1 MLGLVGMIFDPIL
14 DLFRGKAVTIPP
26 MDGAFRPNTA
36 LDEAAVAL
44 AVEAPDNL
52 ASDGGELLFSSGGD
66 VLALP
71 LGEAAPVRV
80 AQRPTTVT
88 ALAAG
93 PGRSLAIA
101 GDDGAIFIHGGAHA
115 GKSLTPTL
123 FNNLACPTALAFES
137 ADSLLITQGSSR
149 HRASDWAVDLMEKN
163 ARGSLWRVDLAKMT
177 TQRLVGE
184 LAFPY
189 GILIQP
195 QRIAVAESWRHRLV
209 AVPREGG
216 AAQPILTKLPGY
228 PARLSPASDGGA
240 WLALFAPRNRL
251 IEFVLL
257 EDDYRTAM
265 MTEIARPHWIAPALS
280 SNESFL
286 EPLQS
291 GGVKTMGM
299 HKPWSPS
306 RSYGL
311 VVKLDADLRPV
322 ASFHSRANGRR
333 HGITSVV
340 EANGRVIAASKGGD
354 ALLEIDWRAEN
365 VA

>member
-1 MLGLVGMIFDPIL
+1 MILDPIL

-36 LDEAAVAL
+36 LDEAEVAL
-44 AVEAPDNL
+44 EIAAPDNL
-52 ASDGGELLFSSGGD
+52 ASDGGEFLFSSGGD

-71 LGEAAPVRV
+71 LGEDAPTRI
-80 AQRPTTVT
+80 AQCPTTVT
-88 ALAAG
+88 AIAAG
-93 PGRSLAIA
+93 PGRALAIA
-101 GDDGAIFIHGGAHA
+101 ADDGTIVIQGGAHT
-115 GKSLTPTL
+115 GKSLTPAM
-123 FNNLACPTALAFES
+123 FNNLACPTAMAFEGP
-137 ADSLLITQGSSR
+137 DSLLITQGSSR

-163 ARGSLWRVDLAKMT
+163 ARGSLWRVDLAT
-177 TQRLVGE
+177 SSTQRLVGE

-189 GILIQP
+189 GILIEQE
-195 QRIAVAESWRHRLV
+195 RIIVAESWRHRLV
-209 AVPREGG
+209 AIPRDGG
-216 AAQPILTKLPGY
+216 APQPLLSKLPGY
-228 PARLSPASDGGA
+228 PARLARASDGGA

-265 MTEIARPHWIAPALS
+265 MQEIARPNWIAPALS
-280 SNESFL
+280 SGESFL

-291 GGVKTMGM
+291 GGVKTMGT

-311 VVKLDADLRPV
+311 VVRLDADLRPI

-340 EANGRVIAASKGGD
+340 EANGRVIAASKGGN
-354 ALLEIDWRAEN
+354 ALLEIDRSAGSE
-365 VA
+365 A

>member
-1 MLGLVGMIFDPIL
+1 MILDPIL

-36 LDEAAVAL
+36 LDDADAAL
-44 AVEAPDNL
+44 EIEAPDNL
-52 ASDGGELLFSSGGD
+52 ASDGGEFLFSSGRD

-71 LGEAAPVRV
+71 SGGTAPIRIAHFPAPV
-80 AQRPTTVT
+80 T
-88 ALAAG
+88 AIAAG
-93 PGRSLAIA
+93 PGRSMAIA
-101 GDDGAIFIHGGAHA
+101 CDDGTILIQGGVHA
-115 GKSLTPTL
+115 GRSLAPAM
-123 FNNLACPTALAFES
+123 FNNLACPTALAFDGP
-137 ADSLLITQGSSR
+137 DSLYITQGSSR

-163 ARGSLWRVDLAKMT
+163 ARGSLWRVDLAASA
-177 TQRLVGE
+177 TQRLAGE

-189 GILIQP
+189 GILVQE
-195 QRIAVAESWRHRLV
+195 QRIVVAESWRHRL
-209 AVPREGG
+209 AAIPRAGG
-216 AAQPILTKLPGY
+216 APQPLQTELPGY
-228 PARLSPASDGGA
+228 PARLSPAADGGA

-257 EDDYRTAM
+257 EDDYRKAM
-265 MTEIARPHWIAPALS
+265 MQEIERPCWIAPALS
-280 SNESFL
+280 SGDSFL

-291 GGVKTMGM
+291 GGVKTMGI

-311 VVKLDADLRPV
+311 AVRLDADLRPI

-340 EANGRVIAASKGGD
+340 EANGRVLAASKGGN
-354 ALLEIDWRAEN
+354 AILEIGWRAETG
-365 VA
+365 A

>member
-1 MLGLVGMIFDPIL
+1 MPTW
-14 DLFRGKAVTIPP
+14 RWRST
-26 MDGAFRPNTA
+26 
-36 LDEAAVAL
+36 
-44 AVEAPDNL
+44 APDNL
-52 ASDGGELLFSSGGD
+52 ASDGGEFLFSSGGD

-71 LGEAAPVRV
+71 LGEDAPVRV
-80 AQRPTTVT
+80 AQRPATVT

-101 GDDGAIFIHGGAHA
+101 GDDGTIFIHGGAHA
-115 GKSLTPTL
+115 GKSLAPTL

-137 ADSLLITQGSSR
+137 ADSLLIAQGSSR

-163 ARGSLWRVDLAKMT
+163 ARGSLWRIDLAKMT

-195 QRIAVAESWRHRLV
+195 QRIVVSESWRHRLV

-216 AAQPILTKLPGY
+216 TAQPLLTKLPGY

-257 EDDYRTAM
+257 EDDYRSAM
-265 MTEIARPHWIAPALS
+265 MTRDRSGRTGSRRRLPPARASWSRCRAAGSRPWACTSRGRRAAPTAWWCGWM
-280 SNESFL
+280 
-286 EPLQS
+286 PTC
-291 GGVKTMGM
+291 G
-299 HKPWSPS
+299 
-306 RSYGL
+306 R
-311 VVKLDADLRPV
+311 
-322 ASFHSRANGRR
+322 SRASTAVPTEG
-333 HGITSVV
+333 GM
-340 EANGRVIAASKGGD
+340 ASPAWSKPTAG
-354 ALLEIDWRAEN
+354 
-365 VA
+365 

>member
-1 MLGLVGMIFDPIL
+1 MIFDPLL

-36 LDEAAVAL
+36 LDEARAAL
-44 AVEAPDNL
+44 EIAAPDNL
-52 ASDGGELLFSSGGD
+52 ATDGGEFLFSSGID

-71 LGEAAPVRV
+71 PGADAPVRV
-80 AQRPTTVT
+80 TQCPTIV
-88 ALAAG
+88 AAIAAG

-101 GDDGAIFIHGGAHA
+101 GDDGTIVIQGGPHS
-115 GKSLTPTL
+115 GKSLAPAL
-123 FNNLACPTALAFES
+123 FNNLACPTAMAF
-137 ADSLLITQGSSR
+137 DGPDGLFITQGSSR

-163 ARGSLWRVDLAKMT
+163 ARGSLWRVDLAKSSA
-177 TQRLVGE
+177 QRLAGE

-189 GILIQP
+189 GILVQQQHI
-195 QRIAVAESWRHRLV
+195 IVSESWRHRLV
-209 AVPREGG
+209 AIPREGG
-216 AAQPILTKLPGY
+216 ALQPLLTELPGY
-228 PARLSPASDGGA
+228 PARLSPAADGGA

-257 EDDYRTAM
+257 EDDYRAAM
-265 MTEIARPHWIAPALS
+265 MQEIARPHWIAPAFS
-280 SNESFL
+280 SGESFL

-291 GGVKTMGM
+291 GGVKTMGT

-311 VVKLDADLRPV
+311 VVRLDADLRPT

-340 EANGRVIAASKGGD
+340 EANGRVLAASKGGN
-354 ALLEIDWRAEN
+354 ALIEIDWRAGSE
-365 VA
+365 A

>member
-1 MLGLVGMIFDPIL
+1 MIFDPIL
-14 DLFRGKAVTIPP
+14 DIFRGKAVTIPP

-36 LDEAAVAL
+36 LDDADVAL
-44 AVEAPDNL
+44 EVEAPDNL
-52 ASDGGELLFSSGGD
+52 ASDGGEFLLSSGGD

-71 LGEAAPVRV
+71 LGEDAPVRI
-80 AQRPTTVT
+80 AQRPAAIT
-88 ALAAG
+88 AIAAG

-101 GDDGAIFIHGGAHA
+101 ADDGSIVIQGGAHA
-115 GKSLTPTL
+115 GKTL
-123 FNNLACPTALAFES
+123 APAMFNNLACPTALAFES

-163 ARGSLWRVDLAKMT
+163 ARGSLWRADLAKNAA
-177 TQRLVGE
+177 QRLVGE

-189 GILIQP
+189 GILIQQ
-195 QRIAVAESWRHRLV
+195 QRIVVSESWRHRLV
-209 AVPREGG
+209 AVPRDGG
-216 AAQPILTKLPGY
+216 AAQPVLAKLPGY
-228 PARLSPASDGGA
+228 PARLAPAADGGA

-257 EDDYRTAM
+257 EDDYRAAM
-265 MTEIARPHWIAPALS
+265 MQEIQRPYWIAPALS
-280 SNESFL
+280 SGETFL

-291 GGVKTMGM
+291 GGVKTMGI

-311 VVKLDADLRPV
+311 VVRLDADLRPI

-340 EANGRVIAASKGGD
+340 EASGRVLASSRGGN
-354 ALLEIDWRAEN
+354 ALLEIDWRQGGPA
-365 VA
+365 